1 VEKTSSMLK
10 MIKMFYAYNSWATS
24 QLINSLDQLSAEQL
38 TAPGCS
44 GHGSIH
50 ETLAH
55 CLGTQ
60 WGWFSWFDKSLTAQ
74 ESITLRIS
82 AQEIDTPEKLKQKW
96 QSIDEQTN
104 NCLEKLTEAGV
115 NEIWSASFPNGY
127 RMALSLWQLLL
138 HVANH
143 GTHTRAQIVA
153 AVRRFGYEP
162 GIYEFFRFAL
172 SQINQ

>member
-1 VEKTSSMLK
+1 VKKTGSMLE

-24 QLINSLDQLSAEQL
+24 QLINSLDQLNSEKL
-38 TAPGCS
+38 TATGCS
-44 GHGSIH
+44 GHGSIR

-55 CLGTQ
+55 FLGTQ

-74 ESITLRIS
+74 ESITLRVS
-82 AQEIDTPEKLKQKW
+82 AQEVGSLEKIRQKW
-96 QSIDEQTN
+96 QSIDKQTN
-104 NCLEKLTEAGV
+104 NCLDRLKEAGV
-115 NEIWSASFPNGY
+115 NEIWKASFPNGFS
-127 RMALSLWQLLL
+127 MALPLWQLLL

-153 AVRRFGYEP
+153 AVRRFGHEP

-172 SQINQ
+172 SQS

>member
-1 VEKTSSMLK
+1 
-10 MIKMFYAYNSWATS
+10 
-24 QLINSLDQLSAEQL
+24 
-38 TAPGCS
+38 
-44 GHGSIH
+44 
-50 ETLAH
+50 
-55 CLGTQ
+55 
-60 WGWFSWFDKSLTAQ
+60 LTAQ

>member
-1 VEKTSSMLK
+1 MEKTDSMLE

-44 GHGSIH
+44 GNGSIR

-60 WGWFSWFDKSLTAQ
+60 RGWFSWFDKSLTAQ
-74 ESITLRIS
+74 ESITLRVS
-82 AQEIDTPEKLKQKW
+82 PEEIDTPEKLKQKW

-104 NCLEKLTEAGV
+104 NCLENLTETGV
-115 NEIWSASFPNGY
+115 NEIWSASFPNGFS
-127 RMALSLWQLLL
+127 MALALWQLLL
-138 HVANH
+138 HVTNH

-153 AVRRFGYEP
+153 AVRRFGHEP
-162 GIYEFFRFAL
+162 GIYEFFRFTL
-172 SQINQ
+172 SQS